1 MSPNLQYD
9 SDQFYILKATCNRS
23 VIGYLDQLRELA
35 LTSDRQTLY
44 NKPMPWIGMYIS
56 VASLFC
62 TLAMMADLLHGMRN
76 RKLWLPCK
84 FFTLNAASLTVMA
97 VAMKLPMDLNN
108 LVPGDVDQGAKI
120 AGVSFM
126 CTMMANLLPSLA
138 TMDSK
143 ELVSNIIALAILV
156 ITLVVNVCIQIYTG
170 IFINVVSDEIGFL
183 ERVIYATVYVVPIL
197 MMLIIYACSSL
208 AILKSKQ
215 ILELKYQ
222 AAHQTTLKDQ
232 ELQVG
237 RLLSVEMLKKHVSNY
252 GIMAGTGSPQFML
265 ASSATTSAAGVIC
278 AASTGVLILAT
289 IFDFKV
295 LGHPMSDYKW
305 SMSVIFIIQFIGT
318 ILGTIAPVARC
329 FATLSFKFSVKWIWK
344 HVKWLRAM
352 FSPSSIVLGPNPAQ
366 PGNYEDLR
374 RYVLLLQDDI
384 EFADRTLKGISKSM
398 NHLIRKA
405 EKRQPQNLMKLLET
419 SLGFEGVEKYDSR
432 HVESVVSDE
441 YLNCWSLPL
450 VTLTSIAMSLP
461 NNQKKTVDCLVSGV
475 SEGLVYVK
483 HVEKNLNAIDDHVI
497 IQNAAKTLWVEVEIY
512 HKWLGNNLPKPKVR
526 VNTPAQIL
534 QWLRDTAKDIVDKV
548 EEMDIKGRNGN
559 SKYKSICANSM
570 YRITETMLSNHEN
583 FDEFSQ
589 EELFGKLSSMIAD
602 ILAACLTNLP
612 QVIAMKCHTS
622 SIEKREASVQ
632 AAAQLLGE
640 TTHIINSLQDRELP
654 SLNPDELAFIDKWRA
669 CLENPFP

>member
-23 VIGYLDQLRELA
+23 VMDCLYQLRELA
-35 LTSDRQTLY
+35 ETADRQTLY
-44 NKPMPWIGMYIS
+44 NKPMPWIGMYIAL
-56 VASLFC
+56 ASLFC
-62 TLAMMADLLHGMRN
+62 ILAMMADLLHGVRN

-108 LVPGDVDQGAKI
+108 LVPGDVDQVAKI
-120 AGVSFM
+120 GSLSFM

-170 IFINVVSDEIGFL
+170 IVLDLGDEIYFVYK
-183 ERVIYATVYVVPIL
+183 VIYASFFVVPIL
-197 MMLIIYACSSL
+197 MMLIIYACSCL

-215 ILELKYQ
+215 IIELKYQ

-252 GIMAGTGSPQFML
+252 GIMTGTGSPQFML

-278 AASTGVLILAT
+278 TASTGVLIFLT
-289 IFDFKV
+289 TGVFKD

-305 SMSVIFIIQFIGT
+305 SMLVIFRIQFIGT
-318 ILGTIAPVARC
+318 MLGTIAPVARC
-329 FATLSFKFSVKWIWK
+329 FATLNFKFSVKWIWN

-352 FSPSSIVLGPNPAQ
+352 FSPSSIALGPNPAQ
-366 PGNYEDLR
+366 PGNDEDLR
-374 RYVLLLQDDI
+374 RYVLQLQDDI
-384 EFADRTLKGISKSM
+384 EFADRTLKRIFKSM

-405 EKRQPQNLMKLLET
+405 EKQQPQNLMKLLAK
-419 SLGFEGVEKYDSR
+419 SLGFEGVEKFDSR
-432 HVESVVSDE
+432 HVESIVSDE

-461 NNQKKTVDCLVSGV
+461 NIQKKTVDCLVSGV

-483 HVEKNLNAIDDHVI
+483 LVEKNFNAIDDHVI
-497 IQNAAKTLWVEVEIY
+497 IQKAAKTLWVEVEIY
-512 HKWLGNNLPKPKVR
+512 HKWLGNNLLKPKVR
-526 VNTPAQIL
+526 VNTPRQIL
-534 QWLRDTAKDIVDKV
+534 QWLRDIAKDIVDKV

-583 FDEFSQ
+583 FEEFSQ
-589 EELFGKLSSMIAD
+589 EELFAKLSLMIAD
-602 ILAACLTNLP
+602 IFAACLTNLP